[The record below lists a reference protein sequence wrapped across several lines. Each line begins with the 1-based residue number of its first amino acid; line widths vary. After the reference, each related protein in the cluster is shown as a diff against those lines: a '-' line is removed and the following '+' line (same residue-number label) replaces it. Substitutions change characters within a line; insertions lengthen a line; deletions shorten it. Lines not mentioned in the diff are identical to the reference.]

1 MMNKNELYERLYDL
15 LAAENNCRPEDFT
28 SAKTTLTTPAKNEKS
43 RKFSPEPSFFHLATT
58 GSSTVICA
66 DERVHGEL
74 EKLISTVSEPR
85 RLLEHNYLRQI
96 DKILEPYG
104 FQLFTTH
111 HMRLPVGE
119 MKKIPHSLTLKWRR
133 EGEFSEFYGMGEFP
147 NALNP
152 TENLDRP
159 DVLAVM
165 AYEDGKIIGMAG
177 CSADAPDWWQIG
189 IDVKSDYRSRGI
201 GAALVAELRDEIL
214 RRGKIPY
221 YGTGLSNIHSQ
232 RIALKCGFLP
242 VWIDLDSEKIPEN

>member
-1 MMNKNELYERLYDL
+1 MMNKKELYERLYDL
-15 LAAENNCRPEDFT
+15 LAAENNCRAEDFLI
-28 SAKTTLTTPAKNEKS
+28 SKTTLTTPAMNEKC
-43 RKFSPEPSFFHLATT
+43 RKFSREPSFFRLAST
-58 GSSTVICA
+58 GMSTVISA
-66 DERVHGEL
+66 DERIHKPL
-74 EKLISTVSEPR
+74 QKLISTASEPR

-104 FQLFTTH
+104 YQLSITH

-119 MKKIPHSLTLKWRR
+119 MTKIPHSLTLKWRE
-133 EGEFSEFYGMGEFP
+133 EGEFSEFYGTGEFP

-152 TENLDRP
+152 TENPDRP

-165 AYEDGKIIGMAG
+165 AYENGKIIGMAG

-189 IDVKSDYRSRGI
+189 IDVKSEYRSRGI
-201 GAALVAELRDEIL
+201 GAALVAELRDEIF

-242 VWIDLDSEKIPEN
+242 VWIDLDAAKILEN